1 MSKRTRHGSISIY
14 IYFFLLFCV
23 LMLAVG
29 KKKRSRRRKENILT
43 CEHQVQEYYIT
54 ERHVASLRLMMNK
67 TLHVIIYGNIIYCFF
82 LFVDHSRNKTTLLSL
97 LRVCELKRTVLIE
110 VGVVSVSPSRTN
122 YCIGYSKRALVN
134 YILSRVWREKTTS
147 FELFVWYLFGAKNCH
162 KLINRLIECFL
173 TVISIFALFE
183 M

>member
-1 MSKRTRHGSISIY
+1 MVAFQYIY
-14 IYFFLLFCV
+14 IFFLLFCV

-29 KKKRSRRRKENILT
+29 KKRSRRRKENILT

-54 ERHVASLRLMMNK
+54 EQHVASLRLMMNK

-82 LFVDHSRNKTTLLSL
+82 YLLTKLETTLLSF
-97 LRVCELKRTVLIE
+97 LRFCELKRTVLIE

-173 TVISIFALFE
+173 TVIPIFALFE